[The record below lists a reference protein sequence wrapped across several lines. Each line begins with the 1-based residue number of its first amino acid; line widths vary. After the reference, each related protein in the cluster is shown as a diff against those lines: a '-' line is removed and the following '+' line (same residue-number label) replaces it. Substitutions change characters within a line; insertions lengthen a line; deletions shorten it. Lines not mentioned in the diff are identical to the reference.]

1 MAAARKIDMVSAGV
15 VPVEVVRMG
24 HVSDG
29 LSVASFDNKQAQESL
44 MPEQKY
50 LDPVSGKYFTMAE
63 WNENGGAKLEVERK
77 RVALEQRSLYLSKVK
92 LEPRWRILKDKMT
105 AKNIVV
111 K

>member
-1 MAAARKIDMVSAGV
+1 
-15 VPVEVVRMG
+15 MG